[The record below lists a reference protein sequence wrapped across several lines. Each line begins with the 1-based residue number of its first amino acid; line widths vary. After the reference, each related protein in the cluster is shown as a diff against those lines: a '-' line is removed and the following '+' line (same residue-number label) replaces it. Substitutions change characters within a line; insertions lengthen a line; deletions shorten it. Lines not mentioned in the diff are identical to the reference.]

1 MSTWNIYH
9 KDGSKLTDVNGEQ
22 ITVHGLEYSDS
33 WMGECF
39 VTINFKHEVPINFQ
53 IGDYIVYRGERFELN
68 YEPGKDKQARP
79 DTYGEGF
86 VYDSVK
92 FNALQDELSRA
103 EFLDVVLND
112 NELHYT
118 ALPKFPFYVQTLDDL
133 LDRIQA
139 NLDEQIGKGL
149 WKIYSRNM
157 ERSVQ
162 RGALESEWMS
172 MYGEG
177 TRDNVIESMSI
188 TVDSQTC
195 WQALSLVNEKWD
207 INFIV
212 RGRNVYVGTTGIQ
225 ANHIFKY
232 GLGEGLYEIVQN
244 ADSDQSVVTRLRA
257 YGSEKNLPS
266 HYYADLGVK
275 YVANITKV
283 VEAST
288 NVELELGIDYIETY
302 FKNKRKYIVS
312 GESQEQS
319 FGWVLQV
326 TFDFQTIITG
336 YVTQA
341 YNSNKCRFYSELKGT
356 QVDSGDEESK
366 EKLEAFIAQVK
377 AGNTKMYI
385 TSGLNKKIV
394 PSSMKEYA
402 ENLPNNMSINR
413 LMLPGFPHVSLSDF
427 YDSLTDEEKKYVNPT
442 GKQHRFSTDPHRP
455 YIDSIN
461 IDQIG
466 LRSASQFFDTDDKT
480 NGVIEIYPTIEEMEI
495 GGVRVDEIDEGIAPD
510 DDGRFGDN
518 ETVRNVD
525 IYLNKAIDFDI
536 NDLKDDDF
544 SISMKDGMCGGRT
557 FKVASSTKVDGR
569 WRLTI
574 ERVKDD
580 ALELWFPYRDY
591 PIKKGDHFVLT
602 GITLPDS
609 YVNAASLKLLKY
621 AIAYLDKN
629 DYTRYVYQPKVDE
642 LFMAR
647 QHDQAKED
655 TTGTIKSLH
664 DTLKAGDLMEF
675 EDTDLGIG
683 GVISIDQLTIKEEDG
698 KIPTYEITLREDKEV
713 GTIQKIQQQIS
724 SLQSGNG
731 GTGAG
736 LTTTQVKNQVATE
749 GSKHFISKINNDT
762 AKGTVTWEKI
772 QKFLQGL
779 NIGDGNSKWSA
790 DGTLI
795 LFRLLTNNFSS
806 GLYGQGAQIDE
817 KGNIEANSI
826 YTRQFI
832 SAPKFVYNE
841 ISVTKAEQWNTNG
854 YGTIESVDVE
864 NRTITL
870 HLEENDYG
878 SLQVGDICRGLYAD
892 IDNAHG
898 ADKTEEGALDDCN
911 FVQHK
916 GFFTTYFYVSH
927 IITSEKGKFVFQY
940 GKKSSVTPDPCAYM
954 DFAQYGSFTDEKRQ
968 SSMYFSSRGNSY
980 IEVLDGVCTWE
991 VQPQNRVARY
1001 GWLGGLALVKK
1012 DGSIVRPEGNGIYV
1026 QDNIYFGGNVNY
1038 LQGLSGLDDLRE
1050 EAKAYDVSLSQYQ
1063 SVITVDDMGNVINGL
1078 YTEDEAK
1085 TTKQYRISTAVFVR
1099 KGMDIL
1105 LEEDGNTEDVTA
1117 GHYRVHAV
1125 SEDCEVM
1132 VQNSTIFVTAI
1143 KNIKDGV
1150 AGTTDDATF
1159 DYDAMRKA
1167 TDAMVTI
1174 VVELEGKT
1182 SKMVQMPIRIQH
1194 DTLPFMV
1201 CDLSNESASVAWNT
1215 KTAKYIGLPIK
1226 TKVSLMYH
1234 NEPWA
1239 ISSLNISKVAGLK
1252 TSMSIE
1258 GKAKVITIDADNL
1271 TADTLAQVTKMN
1283 ITVVGR
1289 YAGANYEYTRELTIL
1304 KSSDT
1309 VVYELIPSADSIVV
1323 DKDGNKTVNSVSC
1336 DVYAT
1341 SSDDKRYK
1349 LTALPSGMTLKYGKS
1364 ENATTSVGIGADVP
1378 VSVSDKMVTF
1388 ALYDS
1393 NNNMLD
1399 KESVPVVAF
1408 GKDGKG
1414 IEYIFKLQDTA
1425 PSNPTPDNYA
1435 TNTEYQRTDKEFVP
1449 SGWTDDPTGVTAANP
1464 YEWVCKRVSTNG
1476 HWGAFSEPAEYAHF
1490 GKHAPKAKS
1499 SDDIVTI
1506 PTDSNG
1512 NALLTF
1518 REEVGFSLLVDGHEC
1533 NISSIQKY
1541 SSTLSNVSC
1550 SISSNVATIKCEE
1563 GAKLGI
1569 TSQTVVFKVTGTLDG
1584 SSYIDYVTV
1593 KVVPNVTGADG
1604 DGYEYIYY
1612 LSSSSSASSIPTPK
1626 RTNGVL
1632 TNGWKDDPMA
1642 PTKSSQY
1649 VWVAYKKGAVGSDGT
1664 FSTPK
1669 LFNRYPRSID
1679 HQTCKYLT
1687 TSSIS
1692 DNPSASKIW
1701 SSGSTTMPTDFNDTY
1716 PWLWKLTRTFFTD
1729 NTTEDSVVCEGYK
1742 AKDGIGIKSV
1752 NTWYGLSSYMTSQ
1765 PSSYGYDTLSDI
1777 VIKDNKDMYV
1787 WSRDEVTYTD
1797 NKTGWTGAYCIGK
1810 CSDLVSVRE
1819 EYGTSTSDGTEP
1831 SSWSGTYPDSAP
1843 KGTYIWSRDVVEW
1856 KDGITTTSAAQ
1867 LIGYIATDGLHA
1879 PKATCTDDK
1888 VTIPTDSSGNAL
1900 VSFDESI
1907 SFNLYV
1913 DGTAC
1918 SISSVTKVSDT
1929 LSYVYCSISSN
1940 VARFSCSKGATL
1952 GKNAQHVRFKVVGTL
1967 SGKTYS
1973 DYVIVKVIP
1982 NVTGEDGDG
1991 YEYIYY
1997 LSSSSSASSI
2007 PTPKRTNGVLT
2018 NGWQDD
2024 PMSPTVDKQYVYV
2037 AYKKGVVGSN
2047 GTFSAPKLFNRFP
2060 KSISKQETRFY
2071 AHSSLTSAPKNDVL
2085 WNSGSTSMPTD
2096 FSDAYPWLWKIVRT
2110 TYTDGTTSDV
2120 VSCEGYK
2127 AKDGIGIKSVNTY
2140 YALSDDME
2148 QPSTSKFTHDT
2159 LSEVVI
2165 SNNGDKYVWS
2175 ADKVTYTN
2183 TDIGWTG
2190 IYCIGKCSDLTS
2202 VIEEYGTSASDTNKP
2217 TSWSEKYP
2225 TDAPKGTYIWS
2236 RDKIVW
2242 KKGDP
2247 TYSTA
2252 QLIGYIAKDGENGV
2266 GSVVAYQREAVLP
2279 TQKPSVTSYDI
2290 YKNSDELGNK
2300 WQKSAPPA
2308 KEGLYSGG
2316 SISGT
2321 VLYNQNANGGNWQ
2334 SGVSDGGYTWYKS
2347 PAVANNGIATMQ
2359 IRFSTTVANQYV
2371 TFYIK
2376 AYSEANYDFILLSE
2390 IDSANVD
2397 RTNNYSFRVSG
2408 NGVVEK
2414 ATLKCD
2420 KAGSHFVT
2428 VAYAKDV
2435 GGASFGDYGLV
2446 RMSTSEN
2453 YVRMKPLLYRC
2464 DGEVASNKVIAWGNI
2479 YQAQGDKGDTGDKG
2493 DKGETGGKGDK
2504 GETGVGIASIQ
2515 TYYLISSMSSGITT
2529 SSSGWS
2535 TNMVNPTSSKPYL
2548 WSYVK
2553 TTLSNGD
2560 ITSSTP
2566 VIIGNFAEAGVMGE
2580 IGCIIRPSIWKS
2592 GVEYLNESALTNKQ
2606 EKYIDLVYVEDA
2618 SANDG
2623 WRQYMCALTHT
2634 SSSNNSPTSSGGSKY
2649 WTKLSDTGPIYAPL
2663 ILAKNA
2669 VLNFTQGQQFNLVEN
2684 GKIFA
2689 SYRIPGSDGA
2699 ALWLGG
2705 STASSAPFSVDKNGS
2720 LKSTSGIIGG
2730 VEISQERL
2738 GVGVADVGNKTFKGA
2753 ILSSEGI
2760 FTGYKSS
2767 YFGAGVFAA
2776 DDPSGSTIQM
2786 YDKKALS
2793 TISVS
2798 SPSLYVRKY
2807 SPDSMI
2813 LNNIDKYY
2821 GAALI
2826 VDVPKGVGVAS
2837 LGNNVLGGL
2846 ALSAVAG
2853 DLDIGSTDNLFQKN
2867 RGTVAYLTN
2876 SSGRRFYLPDNPH
2889 EGQVVIVIQG
2899 STGNITFYHPG
2910 KRLVIQNTVKDSGGF
2925 YSGKQGQFNIFV
2937 YIGSMWYGTYSNG

>member
-1 MSTWNIYH
+1 MKTYNEIDIKYYDNDGNIQVRCSVPVTQDALVHYELMQSH
-9 KDGSKLTDVNGEQ
+9 YCKLSFKLSK
-22 ITVHGLEYSDS
+22 
-33 WMGECF
+33 
-39 VTINFKHEVPINFQ
+39 PIYFLL
-53 IGDYIVYRGERFELN
+53 GDFIDTPYGRFELIDLTKAKDN
-68 YEPGKDKQARP
+68 DTIGYSYEIQFDAYYRKFKNKILKYRPNTGSQEATFSLTSTISTHVEVIMKSLAYYAKLDKS
-79 DTYGEGF
+79 YL
-86 VYDSVK
+86 YDSK
-92 FNALQDELSRA
+92 FDREGTDYTYVIDASVDANAAKLITYSNSSM
-103 EFLDVVLND
+103 LDAIANIAQTFGCEWWFEGNILHFGTCENTNAITDFRLND
-112 NELHYT
+112 NI
-118 ALPKFPFYVQTLDDL
+118 V
-133 LDRIQA
+133 
-139 NLDEQIGKGL
+139 
-149 WKIYSRNM
+149 
-157 ERSVQ
+157 
-162 RGALESEWMS
+162 
-172 MYGEG
+172 
-177 TRDNVIESMSI
+177 SMSS
-188 TVDSQTC
+188 SQSQSTY
-195 WQALSLVNEKWD
+195 AN
-207 INFIV
+207 
-212 RGRNVYVGTTGIQ
+212 RVYAFG
-225 ANHIFKY
+225 A
-232 GLGEGLYEIVQN
+232 
-244 ADSDQSVVTRLRA
+244 AR
-257 YGSEKNLPS
+257 NLPS
-266 HYYADLGVK
+266 GYKNDAD
-275 YVANITKV
+275 ADITKDGV
-283 VEAST
+283 VE
-288 NVELELGIDYIETY
+288 
-302 FKNKRKYIVS
+302 K
-312 GESQEQS
+312 
-319 FGWVLQV
+319 
-326 TFDFQTIITG
+326 
-336 YVTQA
+336 
-341 YNSNKCRFYSELKGT
+341 
-356 QVDSGDEESK
+356 
-366 EKLEAFIAQVK
+366 
-377 AGNTKMYI
+377 
-385 TSGLNKKIV
+385 
-394 PSSMKEYA
+394 
-402 ENLPNNMSINR
+402 R
-413 LMLPGFPHVSLSDF
+413 LMLPNSAECSDKNKQLLAENGFELKNGYIQVSGLREDQYVEGVTTNDDIYPRNLIKTSKVTSYEKDVEDESTPEEGDFIKRTFYRVNSLSIINEDGEKTGDMAFRKSYILSGKNLHIVFQSGSLNGMDF
-427 YDSLTDEEKKYVNPT
+427 ECEFNPDGVEE
-442 GKQHRFSTDPHRP
+442 
-455 YIDSIN
+455 I
-461 IDQIG
+461 
-466 LRSASQFFDTDDKT
+466 
-480 NGVIEIYPTIEEMEI
+480 
-495 GGVRVDEIDEGIAPD
+495 
-510 DDGRFGDN
+510 
-518 ETVRNVD
+518 
-525 IYLNKAIDFDI
+525 
-536 NDLKDDDF
+536 LKDDDGNP
-544 SISMKDGMCGGRT
+544 ILKDGKEQINPMSQVFEIVANEDYGRFLPDTTLHPKDGDT
-557 FKVASSTKVDGR
+557 FVLYNWDSTKLGDTLVSSASNELLTDAIKDLKKSMIDPTTYTCTAEANYSYNQGR
-569 WRLTI
+569 GNLHGVGD
-574 ERVKDD
+574 RVN
-580 ALELWFPYRDY
+580 LYN
-591 PIKKGDHFVLT
+591 KGY
-602 GITLPDS
+602 GDS
-609 YVNAASLKLLKY
+609 YRASRIIGYEFCLDIPYDGAKYYVGEKPSYSRLNAMESKIEELVY
-621 AIAYLDKN
+621 NGQSYLN
-629 DYTRYVYQPKVDE
+629 
-642 LFMAR
+642 
-647 QHDQAKED
+647 
-655 TTGTIKSLH
+655 
-664 DTLKAGDLMEF
+664 
-675 EDTDLGIG
+675 
-683 GVISIDQLTIKEEDG
+683 
-698 KIPTYEITLREDKEV
+698 
-713 GTIQKIQQQIS
+713 
-724 SLQSGNG
+724 GNG
-731 GTGAG
+731 GGGKSIYIIKSYDKTAPTDYNVYSAKAIDEQR
-736 LTTTQVKNQVATE
+736 LNRTKD
-749 GSKHFISKINNDT
+749 DT
-762 AKGTVTWEKI
+762 AHGTITFEKV

-779 NIGDGNSKWSA
+779 SIGDGNSKWSA

-826 YTRQFI
+826 YARQFI
-832 SAPKFVYNE
+832 SAPKFVFNE

-898 ADKTEEGALDDCN
+898 ADKIEEGALDDCN

-916 GFFTTYFYVSH
+916 GFFSTYFYVMH
-927 IITSEKGKFVFQY
+927 IITNEKGKFVFQY

-954 DFAQYGSFTDEKRQ
+954 DFAQYGSFTDDKRQ

-980 IEVLDGVCTWE
+980 IEVLDAVCTWE
-991 VQPQNRVARY
+991 VQSQNRVARY
-1001 GWLGGLALVKK
+1001 GWLGGLTLVKK
-1012 DGSIVRPEGNGIYV
+1012 DGSTVRPEGNGIYV
-1026 QDNIYFGGNVNY
+1026 QDNIYFGGNINY

-1143 KNIKDGV
+1143 RNIKDGV
-1150 AGTTDDATF
+1150 AGTKDDATF

-1226 TKVSLMYH
+1226 TKVSLLYH

-1364 ENATTSVGIGADVP
+1364 ENATTAVGLGTA
-1378 VSVSDKMVTF
+1378 VSVSADDKMVTF

-1449 SGWTDDPTGVTAANP
+1449 SGWTDDPTGVDAVNQ
-1464 YEWVCKRVSTNG
+1464 YEWVSKRVSTNG
-1476 HWGAFSEPAEYAHF
+1476 RWGAFSEPAEYAHF

-1506 PTDSNG
+1506 PTDSKG
-1512 NALLTF
+1512 KALVAF
-1518 REEVGFSLLVDGHEC
+1518 REDIRFQLLVDGLSC
-1533 NISSIQKY
+1533 TLTSVTID
-1541 SSTLSNVSC
+1541 SSTLRNVSC
-1550 SISSNVATIKCEE
+1550 SMSSNVANISCAE
-1563 GAKLGI
+1563 GASLG
-1569 TSQTVVFKVTGTLDG
+1569 TTAQTIVFKVVGTLSG
-1584 SSYIDYVTV
+1584 ASYTDYVTV

-1626 RTNGVL
+1626 RQNGSL
-1632 TNGWKDDPMA
+1632 TK
-1642 PTKSSQY
+1642 
-1649 VWVAYKKGAVGSDGT
+1649 
-1664 FSTPK
+1664 
-1669 LFNRYPRSID
+1669 
-1679 HQTCKYLT
+1679 
-1687 TSSIS
+1687 
-1692 DNPSASKIW
+1692 
-1701 SSGSTTMPTDFNDTY
+1701 
-1716 PWLWKLTRTFFTD
+1716 
-1729 NTTEDSVVCEGYK
+1729 
-1742 AKDGIGIKSV
+1742 
-1752 NTWYGLSSYMTSQ
+1752 
-1765 PSSYGYDTLSDI
+1765 
-1777 VIKDNKDMYV
+1777 
-1787 WSRDEVTYTD
+1787 
-1797 NKTGWTGAYCIGK
+1797 
-1810 CSDLVSVRE
+1810 
-1819 EYGTSTSDGTEP
+1819 
-1831 SSWSGTYPDSAP
+1831 
-1843 KGTYIWSRDVVEW
+1843 
-1856 KDGITTTSAAQ
+1856 
-1867 LIGYIATDGLHA
+1867 
-1879 PKATCTDDK
+1879 
-1888 VTIPTDSSGNAL
+1888 
-1900 VSFDESI
+1900 
-1907 SFNLYV
+1907 
-1913 DGTAC
+1913 
-1918 SISSVTKVSDT
+1918 
-1929 LSYVYCSISSN
+1929 
-1940 VARFSCSKGATL
+1940 
-1952 GKNAQHVRFKVVGTL
+1952 
-1967 SGKTYS
+1967 
-1973 DYVIVKVIP
+1973 
-1982 NVTGEDGDG
+1982 
-1991 YEYIYY
+1991 
-1997 LSSSSSASSI
+1997 
-2007 PTPKRTNGVLT
+2007 
-2018 NGWQDD
+2018 GWQDD
-2024 PMSPTVDKQYVYV
+2024 PMPPTVDEQYVYV

-2071 AHSSLTSAPKNDVL
+2071 TYSSLSPAPPATTI
-2085 WNSGSTSMPTD
+2085 WNNGSTTMPTD
-2096 FSDAYPWLWKIVRT
+2096 FNDSYPWLWKIVRT

-2148 QPSTSKFTHDT
+2148 QPGTSKFTYDT

-2202 VIEEYGTSASDTNKP
+2202 VTEEYGTSLSADSKPSDN
-2217 TSWSEKYP
+2217 SWSEKYP

-2236 RDKIVW
+2236 RDVVEW
-2242 KKGDP
+2242 KDG
-2247 TYSTA
+2247 TTTTSAA

-2279 TQKPSVTSYDI
+2279 TQKPSVNSYEY
-2290 YKNSDELGNK
+2290 YKYNDDLGNNWK
-2300 WQKSAPPA
+2300 KSAPPA

-2321 VLYNQNANGGNWQ
+2321 VQYNQNLNGDAWI
-2334 SGVSDGGYTWYKS
+2334 SGVSNGGSIWYQS
-2347 PAVANNGIATMQ
+2347 PASMTNQDKKNGFCSMQ
-2359 IRFSTTVANQYV
+2359 VRFTTTVDDQYV
-2371 TFYIK
+2371 TFYLK
-2376 AYSEANYDFILLSE
+2376 AYSEEGWDWILLSKL
-2390 IDSANVD
+2390 DSATVS
-2397 RTNNYSFRVSG
+2397 RTNYYSQASG
-2408 NGVVEK
+2408 NGKTVQVQM
-2414 ATLKCD
+2414 KCG

-2428 VAYAKDV
+2428 VAYSKD
-2435 GGASFGDYGLV
+2435 GSGDKNGDYVLF
-2446 RMSTSEN
+2446 RMATSEN
-2453 YVRMKPLLYRC
+2453 YVWMKPLLYRC

-2479 YQAQGDKGDTGDKG
+2479 YQAQGDKGD
-2493 DKGETGGKGDK
+2493 TGGKGDK

-2529 SSSGWS
+2529 SSSGWETS
-2535 TNMVNPTSSKPYL
+2535 MVNPTSSKPYL

-2649 WTKLSDTGPIYAPL
+2649 WTQLSDTGPIYAPL

-2705 STASSAPFSVDKNGS
+2705 STASSAPFSVDKNGR

-2753 ILSSEGI
+2753 ILSSEGL

-2767 YFGAGVFAA
+2767 YFGAGYFA
-2776 DDPSGSTIQM
+2776 DYDPSDSQIQM
-2786 YDKKALS
+2786 YDQKALG
-2793 TISVS
+2793 TNPTQSVS

-2807 SPDSMI
+2807 TPDNAI
-2813 LNNIDKYY
+2813 INNIDKYY

-2826 VDVPKGVGVAS
+2826 VDVPQGIGITS

-2846 ALSAVAG
+2846 ALSAIAG
-2853 DLDIGSTDNLFQKN
+2853 DLDIGSTDYLFQKN

-2876 SSGRRFYLPDNPH
+2876 SSGRRFYLPENPH

-2937 YIGSMWYGTYSNG
+2937 YINSMWYGTYSNG